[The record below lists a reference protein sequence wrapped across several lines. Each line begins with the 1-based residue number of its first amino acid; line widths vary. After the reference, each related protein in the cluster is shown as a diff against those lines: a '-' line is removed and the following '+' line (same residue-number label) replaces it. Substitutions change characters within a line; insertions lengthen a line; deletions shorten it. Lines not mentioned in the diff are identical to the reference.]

1 MTDPG
6 DSTLLATMRI
16 NAMPETQSPRR
27 IALTVGPVLYWWDRA
42 VLMNFYDQVADS
54 AADTVVL
61 GEIVCSRRHDMKLAD
76 WLALARELQA
86 AGKEVILAT
95 QALVMSEA
103 ELRAVREIVAQEEF
117 AVEAGD
123 ASALHAFA
131 QIRRERGASR
141 PLVLG
146 PHLNI
151 YSHETLREY
160 AALGARRWVAPVE
173 LSLQAIAAV
182 NPKQSRAQGSVLD
195 ISTEVW
201 AFGRLPLSFS
211 ARCFTARH
219 HHLHKDSCAF
229 RCRDDAD
236 GLLLSSSERQPFLC
250 LNGTQVQSA
259 GVQALI
265 HEAAALRQAGVE
277 RIRLSPCSQG
287 FIEVIAQ
294 FEAVY
299 NHGSSV
305 DKPLDEAALHEAL
318 ARLRAIGLPGGL
330 VNGYLH
336 QQPGMQF
343 ASHGL

>member
-1 MTDPG
+1 
-6 DSTLLATMRI
+6 
-16 NAMPETQSPRR
+16 MPETHTPTR
-27 IALTVGPVLYWWDRA
+27 IALTVGPVLYWWLRA
-42 VLMNFYDQVADS
+42 VLMDFYAQVADS
-54 AADTVVL
+54 AADAVVL
-61 GEIVCSRRHDMKLAD
+61 GEVVCSRRHDMKLAD

-103 ELRAVREIVAQEEF
+103 ELRAVREIAEQDEF

-131 QIRRERGASR
+131 QARRERGVS
-141 PLVLG
+141 PLLVLG

-151 YSHETLREY
+151 YSHESLQEY
-160 AALGARRWVAPVE
+160 AALGAGRWVAPAE
-173 LSLQAIAAV
+173 LPLKALAAV
-182 NPKQSRAQGSVLD
+182 NPRQMRAQESAPD
-195 ISTEVW
+195 IATEVW

-229 RCRDDAD
+229 RCRDDVD
-236 GLLLSSSERQPFLC
+236 GLLLSSSEGQPFLC

-259 GVQALI
+259 GVQALV
-265 HEAAALRQAGVE
+265 HEAGALRQAGVE

-294 FEAVY
+294 FDVVY
-299 NHGSSV
+299 NHG
-305 DKPLDEAALHEAL
+305 ALADEAL
-318 ARLRAIGLPGGL
+318 AGLRAIDLSGGL
-330 VNGYLH
+330 VNGYVH
-336 QQPGMQF
+336 QKPGMQF
-343 ASHGL
+343 ASDGI